1 MGFTLLEVVV
11 ALCIMGVVLSLAFPL
26 IGLHDPLKD
35 AGRRIVGAVHL
46 LHDAAVSSKQ
56 TYRLYF
62 DIDRQNYW
70 AVIATRD
77 GERRSSDDAL
87 ADGISLTNSVRIGQ
101 VTTGRQ
107 GKVTAGMVVVELHPD
122 GRVDPAVILLSDL
135 DDHVLSLILDRFS
148 GHVRITDQAL
158 DLIPPPIPPTLLSFF
173 RPLRPVSPKPRT

>member
-1 MGFTLLEVVV
+1 MGFTLLEVIVT
-11 ALCIMGVVLSLAFPL
+11 LCIMGMVLSLAFPL

-35 AGRRIVGAVHL
+35 ASRRIVGAIHL

-77 GERRSSDDAL
+77 GEHRPYDDAL
-87 ADGISLTNSVRIGQ
+87 ADGLSLTNSVRIGRI
-101 VTTGRQ
+101 TTSRQ
-107 GKVTAGMVVVELHPD
+107 GKVAAGRAFVELHPD

-135 DDHVLSLILDRFS
+135 DNHVLSLTLGRFS
-148 GHVRITDQAL
+148 GHVRITDQVL

-173 RPLRPVSPKPRT
+173 RSLRPVSPKPRT